1 MAAIKAVVTAGI
13 KSEVEFRAN
22 SQIAL
27 SLLAIGRERAAG
39 VDPPGFGGVN
49 SVGR

>member
-1 MAAIKAVVTAGI
+1 VTPKWMAAIKAVVTAGI

-27 SLLAIGRERAAG
+27 SLLAIGRERLPASIRQGLVA
-39 VDPPGFGGVN
+39 
-49 SVGR
+49 